1 MKNINI
7 HFVYRIIML
16 DYKIDKQNTILL
28 YKKNRNLFLIKT
40 RLEYYKSLN
49 QKELNFYNMILN
61 IKIKD
66 YKLYKTITKNQ
77 NSFIKFYN
85 LSVLI

>member
-16 DYKIDKQNTILL
+16 DYKIDKQNSMLL
-28 YKKNRNLFLIKT
+28 YKKHRNLFLIKT

-61 IKIKD
+61 IKIKN
-66 YKLYKTITKNQ
+66 YKLYKTITKDKD
-77 NSFIKFYN
+77 SFIKFYN